1 MKVTKKQLRRIIKEE
16 KQKLLEADPYGEAPS
31 RPTTKQYSVNDA
43 EDLNYFQ
50 DQIEEAYSRL
60 AAELDD
66 VEELLPEHILAKINE
81 ALNNLESVNTAIEN
95 FRKGRG

>member
-1 MKVTKKQLRRIIKEE
+1 MKITKRQLKRIIKEE
-16 KQKLLEADPYGEAPS
+16 KTRLLEAGSYGAPPRPGEQGSADP
-31 RPTTKQYSVNDA
+31 D
-43 EDLNYFQ
+43 DLDYFQ
-50 DQIEEAYSRL
+50 DQVEEAYSRL

-81 ALNNLESVNTAIEN
+81 ALNNLESVNTTIDN